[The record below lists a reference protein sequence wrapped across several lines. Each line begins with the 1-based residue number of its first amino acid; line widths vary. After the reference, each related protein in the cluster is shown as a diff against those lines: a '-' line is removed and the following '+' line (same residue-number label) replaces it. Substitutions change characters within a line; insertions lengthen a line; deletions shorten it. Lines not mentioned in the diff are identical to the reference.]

1 MIAAAGRLL
10 ARTGTSL
17 RAGFSARAGLSA
29 RTGMASPVLY
39 LAVALAVR
47 LLMLGKPAFQSDEQF
62 YLLVGQRM
70 AEGAV
75 PFVDIWDRKPWGLFA
90 IFRSVYL
97 LPFDPVL
104 SYQLLGLACSVLTAL
119 VIERMAR
126 WIAPP
131 RAAQAAGLVYLLWQV
146 VFNAALG
153 QAPVFYNLPVAL
165 AAMVVIEAC
174 QRRDD
179 PLLRRRALVPMLLLG
194 IAMQIKYTVLFEGIG
209 FGLMLLARGR
219 TDGWSWPRLA
229 GAGASW
235 LLAALAPTAAVMA
248 GYALTGHL
256 DAFVQTN
263 FLSIFGRATDHADA
277 YAQLAKETLAMTPFA
292 LAILLAP
299 HRLSSVRAGSPAAL
313 PALRIWA
320 IFAIAGFL
328 IFGTWYDHYLGP
340 VLVPLSILAAPAL
353 ACTHKG
359 ERWYGQLLI
368 GLGLIGAVLV
378 PAFQVREKGDAEDF
392 AIASD
397 QVAREL
403 HGRCL
408 YVYEGDSAL
417 YRTTNA
423 CIPTRYAYPSH
434 LNAMNEAGA
443 LGVDPASE
451 VSRVFASK
459 PGVVVVAESGRPN
472 LPDLATRALVRRQLA
487 ESYQRYAGVTLGTRK
502 YGLYRLRR

>member
-10 ARTGTSL
+10 ARTGQAVRPRGGT
-17 RAGFSARAGLSA
+17 AIG
-29 RTGMASPVLY
+29 SPTLY
-39 LAVALAVR
+39 LVVGFVLR
-47 LLMLGKPAFQSDEQF
+47 LMMLGKPAFQSDEQF

-70 AEGAV
+70 AQGAL

-90 IFRSVYL
+90 IYRGVYL

-104 SYQLLGLACSVLTAL
+104 TYQILGLACSVLTAL

-126 WIAPP
+126 WIASP

-153 QAPVFYNLPVAL
+153 QAPVFYNLPVVVAAL
-165 AAMVVIEAC
+165 LVIEAC
-174 QRRDD
+174 QRRGD
-179 PLLRRRALVPMLLLG
+179 PLLWRRALLPMLLLG
-194 IAMQIKYTVLFEGIG
+194 LAMQIKYTVMFEGIG
-209 FGLMLLARGR
+209 FGLLLLARGR
-219 TDGWSWPRLA
+219 SDGWGAPRLA
-229 GAGASW
+229 GTAALW
-235 LLAALAPTAAVMA
+235 LLAALLPTMAVAA
-248 GYALTGHL
+248 GYALLGHL
-256 DAFVQTN
+256 DAFIQSN

-277 YAQLAKETLAMTPFA
+277 YTQLAKEVLAMTPFT

-299 HRLSSVRAGSPAAL
+299 HRLSPMRGERPATL

-328 IFGTWYDHYLGP
+328 AFGTWYDHYLGP

-353 ACTHKG
+353 ARVRKG
-359 ERWYGQLLI
+359 ERWYGQLLV

-392 AIASD
+392 TAVSD
-397 QVAREL
+397 LIAREL

-423 CIPTRYAYPSH
+423 CIPTRFAYPSH
-434 LNAMNEAGA
+434 LNAMNEAAA
-443 LGVDPASE
+443 LGVDAAAE
-451 VSRVFASK
+451 VARVFDSR
-459 PGVVVVAESGRPN
+459 PGVIVKAESGRPN
-472 LPDLATRALVRRQLA
+472 LPNLTTRALVEKRLA
-487 ESYQRYAGVTLGTRK
+487 ESYERYAGVTLGTRK
-502 YGLYRLRR
+502 YGLYRLKL

>member
-1 MIAAAGRLL
+1 MIAAAGRIL
-10 ARTGTSL
+10 ARTG
-17 RAGFSARAGLSA
+17 RAVHPG
-29 RTGMASPVLY
+29 TGSPALY
-39 LAVALAVR
+39 LLVGFALRVI
-47 LLMLGKPAFQSDEQF
+47 MLGKPAFQSDEQF

-70 AEGAV
+70 AQGAL

-90 IFRSVYL
+90 IYRGVYL

-104 SYQLLGLACSVLTAL
+104 TYQVLGLACSVLTAL

-165 AAMVVIEAC
+165 AAMLVVEAC
-174 QRRDD
+174 QRKAD
-179 PLLRRRALVPMLLLG
+179 PLLWRRALVPMLLLG
-194 IAMQIKYTVLFEGIG
+194 LAMQIKYTAMFEGIG
-209 FGLMLLARGR
+209 FGLLLLARGR
-219 TDGWSWPRLA
+219 ADGWALPRLTGVTA
-229 GAGASW
+229 LW
-235 LLAALAPTAAVMA
+235 LLAALSPTAAVMA
-248 GYALTGHL
+248 GYAMAGHL
-256 DAFVQTN
+256 DAFMQSN

-299 HRLSSVRAGSPAAL
+299 HRLSSVRGEMPAAL
-313 PALRIWA
+313 PSLRIWA

-328 IFGTWYDHYLGP
+328 AFGTWYDHYLGP

-353 ACTHKG
+353 ARVRKG

-392 AIASD
+392 AAATDLIAH
-397 QVAREL
+397 EL
-403 HGRCL
+403 RGHCL

-423 CIPTRYAYPSH
+423 CIPTRFAYPSH

-443 LGVDPASE
+443 LGVDPVAE

-472 LPDLATRALVRRQLA
+472 LPNLATRALVHQRLA
-487 ESYQRYAGVTLGTRK
+487 ESYRRYAGVTLGTRK
-502 YGLYRLRR
+502 YGLYRLQN